1 MDILIAFLV
10 MLAIALIAGISLLVF
25 SHLFSVK
32 EDPKKIEIRE
42 CLPGANCG
50 ACGFAGCDDYA
61 AALAEGRAKPNLCTP
76 GAQTVA
82 NKLGEILGVDA
93 GEVEDVVAF
102 VKCNG
107 TCVATTKTAGYN
119 GVSTCVA
126 ASMLFGGNNSCKF
139 GCLGYGDC
147 ANVCSENGICL
158 ADGIARIDKSSCIGC
173 GNCVEVCPKHIID
186 LVPRSATTFVMCG
199 NTEMGAASRKNC
211 KNACIGCK
219 KCEKTCPNEAITVA
233 NNLASIDYE
242 KCTNCGACVDACPT
256 ACIRSL
262 F

>member
-1 MDILIAFLV
+1 MDILISFLV
-10 MLAIALIAGISLLVF
+10 MLAIALIAGILLLVF
-25 SHLFSVK
+25 SHLFSVE
-32 EDPKKIEIRE
+32 EDPKKKEIRQ

-50 ACGFAGCDDYA
+50 ACGYAGCDDYA
-61 AALAEGRAKPNLCTP
+61 AALADGKAKPNLCTP

-93 GEVEDVVAF
+93 GEVVDVVAF

-107 TCVATTKTAGYN
+107 TCGATQKTAEYN
-119 GVSTCVA
+119 GVTTCAA

-147 ANVCSENGICL
+147 ANACTENGICL
-158 ADGIARIDKSSCIGC
+158 ADGIARIDISACVGC
-173 GNCVEVCPKHIID
+173 GNCAEVCPKNIIE
-186 LVPRSATTFVMCG
+186 LLPRSTKTILMCS
-199 NTEMGAASRKNC
+199 NTQKGADARKVC

-219 KCEKTCPNEAITVA
+219 KCEKTCPNEAISVV
-233 NNLASIDYE
+233 NNLAVIDYS

-256 ACIRSL
+256 ACLKS

>member
-10 MLAIALIAGISLLVF
+10 MLAIALIAGISLLVV

-32 EDPKKIEIRE
+32 EDPKKKEIRD

-61 AALAEGRAKPNLCTP
+61 SALAEGRAKPNLCTP
-76 GAQTVA
+76 GAQGVA
-82 NKLGEILGVDA
+82 DKIAEILGVEA
-93 GEVEDVVAF
+93 GEVKNSVAF

-107 TCVATTKTAGYN
+107 TCDATKKTAGYK

-139 GCLGYGDC
+139 GCLGFGDC
-147 ANVCSENGICL
+147 ANVCTENGICL
-158 ADGIARIDKSSCIGC
+158 SDGIARIDVSSCVGC
-173 GNCVEVCPKHIID
+173 GNCAEVCPKHIID
-186 LVPRSATTFVMCG
+186 LVPRNTKTVVMCS

-219 KCEKTCPNEAITVA
+219 KCEKTCPNKAITVS
-233 NNLASIDYE
+233 NNLAVIDYD

-256 ACIRSL
+256 ACLRIL